1 MDDYQ
6 KGNRLTELIKAALMG
21 PVSEKMDPVGDEDDM
36 DPVGDE
42 DDDVNNDGKV
52 NKTDDYLKNRRKAIS
67 QAIKKKDKKVNE
79 VTDKTGSGS
88 DELPLDVKSIKKL
101 FFKINNLK
109 EREELATEVLG
120 LEDDQVS
127 NLSSDKKIKFLTNQL
142 AKARKAGKAK
152 KANES
157 LAKRVMKE
165 LKHNPFLTGNINDPE
180 DNDESF
186 LDNME

>member
-1 MDDYQ
+1 DISKLQSATGVISRILDPMKKLGNIKEGHGLDQGDLDYLKDFMSRNSDNLKLKGILDFLIGSNRLQDKTRSLSKGKKVDEVSGMDIAKKNMDDYQ

-88 DELPLDVKSIKKL
+88 DELPLDVKSI
-101 FFKINNLK
+101 
-109 EREELATEVLG
+109 
-120 LEDDQVS
+120 
-127 NLSSDKKIKFLTNQL
+127 
-142 AKARKAGKAK
+142 
-152 KANES
+152 
-157 LAKRVMKE
+157 
-165 LKHNPFLTGNINDPE
+165 
-180 DNDESF
+180 
-186 LDNME
+186 